1 MGSRIGPIPFGRWTV
16 PMTSILVVDDER
28 AVRDV
33 VRLYLEQDGYDVS
46 TASNGADA
54 LAAFESDAPDLV
66 VLDLMLPEVSGEE
79 ICRYIRQTSDVAI
92 IMLTARAAESERLT
106 GLQLGADDYVVK
118 PFSPRELVARVKAV
132 LRRAAP
138 AVDQPEG
145 SISAGDLEIDPAR
158 RTVLRDGHPVTLA
171 AREFDLLL
179 FFAQHPQQVFSRE
192 QLLENVWGWEFEGDI
207 STVTVHVRRLRSK
220 IEVDDRNPRH
230 LVTIWSV
237 GYKFV
242 E

>member
-1 MGSRIGPIPFGRWTV
+1 MESWIGSIPFACWTV

-46 TASNGADA
+46 TASNGPDA

-66 VLDLMLPEVSGEE
+66 VLDLMLPELSGEE

-92 IMLTARAAESERLT
+92 IMLTARGAESERLT

-145 SISAGDLEIDPAR
+145 SISAGDLEIDPTR